1 MKIFLQG
8 VKKKLTINKVYNQ
21 TLYKLIIDIKRELQ
35 PYVSAEIVIKHMM
48 MLDKRERKKNS
59 LKLKNLFKYVD
70 ADIMEQRVLRSLI
83 ESKIKKKM
91 NFSFSKSYY

>member
-48 MLDKRERKKNS
+48 MLDKRERKNTLYNLRIYLS
-59 LKLKNLFKYVD
+59 MLMQTSWSSVFYDLWLNQKLKKNEFEFL
-70 ADIMEQRVLRSLI
+70 
-83 ESKIKKKM
+83 
-91 NFSFSKSYY
+91 

>member
-48 MLDKRERKKNS
+48 MLDKHS

-70 ADIMEQRVLRSLI
+70 ADIMEQRVLRSSI

-91 NFSFSKSYY
+91 NLSFSKSYY

>member
-21 TLYKLIIDIKRELQ
+21 TLYKLIIVIKRELQ

-48 MLDKRERKKNS
+48 MLDKRERKNT
-59 LKLKNLFKYVD
+59 LYNLRIYLSMLMQTSWSSVFYD
-70 ADIMEQRVLRSLI
+70 L
-83 ESKIKKKM
+83 
-91 NFSFSKSYY
+91 